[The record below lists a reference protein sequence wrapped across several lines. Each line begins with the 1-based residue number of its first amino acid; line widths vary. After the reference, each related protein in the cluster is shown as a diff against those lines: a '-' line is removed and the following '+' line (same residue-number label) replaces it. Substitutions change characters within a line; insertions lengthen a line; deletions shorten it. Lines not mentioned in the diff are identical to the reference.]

1 VAASDDEARA
11 RASVRACVQDDKEEE
26 EEEEEEAS
34 LT

>member
-11 RASVRACVQDDKEEE
+11 RASVRACVQDDNEEE
-26 EEEEEEAS
+26 EAEEAS